1 MLFRSATNT
10 VTALNTGPLDTTS
23 IEGTGLANPHG
34 SALSPDGQLL
44 YISNANPNGSYE
56 SSSGEDVDTVVVIDT
71 QTRDIETV
79 VEVGKEP
86 AGINT
91 RWQP

>member
-1 MLFRSATNT
+1 
-10 VTALNTGPLDTTS
+10 VG
-23 IEGTGLANPHG
+23 
-34 SALSPDGQLL
+34 
-44 YISNANPNGSYE
+44 
-56 SSSGEDVDTVVVIDT
+56 TVVVMDT